1 MRVRIR
7 HNQYETYLLR
17 ISKGVP
23 IMHMAQQ
30 IIGPHIWVKQAPAWN
45 AVVDTLALPLFSD
58 EQRARLTPF
67 VDLSHRQVDWGGIHG
82 VAKEFPREQQT
93 LLRIAH
99 ALFNGGDC
107 QLAELG
113 DLSSGGRSAAIL
125 LIGQR
130 YR

>member
-1 MRVRIR
+1 
-7 HNQYETYLLR
+7 
-17 ISKGVP
+17 
-23 IMHMAQQ
+23 MHMTQQ
-30 IIGPHIWVKQAPAWN
+30 IIGPHIWVKQCPEWN
-45 AVVDTLALPLFSD
+45 AVVETIALPLFTD
-58 EQRARLTPF
+58 DQRHRLTRYI
-67 VDLSHRQVDWGGIHG
+67 DLGQRQVDWGGIHAE
-82 VAKEFPREQQT
+82 AKRFPREQQT

-99 ALFNGGDC
+99 ALFNGGEC

>member
-1 MRVRIR
+1 
-7 HNQYETYLLR
+7 
-17 ISKGVP
+17 
-23 IMHMAQQ
+23 MHMTQQ
-30 IIGPHIWVKQAPAWN
+30 IIGPHIWVKQSPEWHAL
-45 AVVDTLALPLFSD
+45 VETIALPLFTD
-58 EQRARLTPF
+58 QQRESLTPY
-67 VDLSHRQVDWGGIHG
+67 VDLAQRTVDWGSIHTT
-82 VAKEFPREQQT
+82 AKQFPREQQI

>member
-1 MRVRIR
+1 
-7 HNQYETYLLR
+7 
-17 ISKGVP
+17 
-23 IMHMAQQ
+23 MHMTQQ
-30 IIGPHIWVKQAPAWN
+30 IIGRHLWVKQSPDWN
-45 AVVDTLALPLFSD
+45 ALVETVALPLFTD
-58 EQRARLTPF
+58 DQRESLTPF
-67 VDLSHRQVDWGGIHG
+67 IDLSHRVVDWGGIHAT
-82 VAKEFPREQQT
+82 AKQFPREQQV

-113 DLSSGGRSAAIL
+113 DLSSAGRSAAIL

>member
-1 MRVRIR
+1 
-7 HNQYETYLLR
+7 
-17 ISKGVP
+17 
-23 IMHMAQQ
+23 MHMAQQ
-30 IIGPHIWVKQAPAWN
+30 IIGPHLWVKRAPEWN
-45 AVVDTLALPLFSD
+45 ALVETLALPLFTD
-58 EQRARLTPF
+58 EQRHHLTPF
-67 VDLSHRQVDWGGIHG
+67 VDLSKRQVDWGGIH
-82 VAKEFPREQQT
+82 ETSQQFPREQQT